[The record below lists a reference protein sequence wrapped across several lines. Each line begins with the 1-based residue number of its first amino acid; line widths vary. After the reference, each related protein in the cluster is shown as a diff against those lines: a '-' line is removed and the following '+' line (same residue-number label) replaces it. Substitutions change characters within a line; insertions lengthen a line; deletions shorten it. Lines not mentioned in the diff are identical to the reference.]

1 MDFLGLVERG
11 ALGALLIVL
20 LGAVSDR
27 MRPYYGALLASIP
40 TTTAVSLFYIA
51 HDQGTAFAAEAA
63 NSSLMTQV
71 GNLVFVVLFSALA
84 LWRSPARTWWVPTI
98 AVASYF
104 GVVVPYLV
112 LLHGEPPVLAA
123 NLAVYAVVLLGALL
137 ARRRLRNV
145 RVKEHSYG
153 RPALKATHLQRAA
166 LGGMFVIMA
175 SLLAESLGPHWGG
188 IFASFP
194 ATFMSLLLVA
204 YPNRSLPYFLEQA
217 LGIIPSTVNLAAFIL
232 AVHFTYPPWGVWW
245 GTVAAYAVFALVA
258 LPMAL
263 LNLRSLRKTDE
274 PLSEDAI
281 LQAATEDPQ

>member
-1 MDFLGLVERG
+1 MDLLGLVERG

-20 LGAVSDR
+20 LGVASDR

-51 HDQGTAFAAEAA
+51 HDHGTAFAAEAA
-63 NSSLMTQV
+63 NSSLVTQI
-71 GNLVFVVLFSALA
+71 GNLVFVTLFSALA
-84 LWRSPARTWWVPTI
+84 VRIAPERAWWVPTV
-98 AVASYF
+98 AFASYF
-104 GVVVPYLV
+104 AIAVPYLV

-123 NLAVYAVVLLGALL
+123 NLTAYVLVLAGALA
-137 ARRRLRNV
+137 ARRWLRKVPV
-145 RVKEHSYG
+145 REHSYG
-153 RPALKATHLQRAA
+153 RPALKASHLQRAA
-166 LGGMFVIMA
+166 LGGGFVVVA

-232 AVHFTYPPWGVWW
+232 AVHFAFPAWGAWW
-245 GTVAAYAVFALVA
+245 GTLAAYAVFAAVA
-258 LPMAL
+258 LPMAW

-274 PLSEDAI
+274 PLSDEAI
-281 LQAATEDPQ
+281 LAAATEKAQ

>member
-1 MDFLGLVERG
+1 VDLLGLVERG

-63 NSSLMTQV
+63 NSSLVTQI

-84 LWRSPARTWWVPTI
+84 LWRAPARRWWVPVL

-104 GVVVPYLV
+104 GIVVPYLV

-123 NLAVYAVVLLGALL
+123 NLATYAVVLTGALL
-137 ARRRLRNV
+137 ARRRLR
-145 RVKEHSYG
+145 RVPVDERAYG
-153 RPALKATHLQRAA
+153 RPALKASHLQRAA
-166 LGGMFVIMA
+166 LGGAFVVLA

-217 LGIIPSTVNLAAFIL
+217 LGIVPSTVNLAAFIL
-232 AVHFTYPPWGVWW
+232 AVHFAYPALGVWW
-245 GTVAAYAVFALVA
+245 GTAVAYAVFAAVA
-258 LPMAL
+258 VPMAW
-263 LNLRSLRKTDE
+263 LNLRSLRKTDAA
-274 PLSEDAI
+274 LSGEAI
-281 LQAATEDPQ
+281 LQAATEEPQ

>member
-1 MDFLGLVERG
+1 MDLLALIERG

-63 NSSLMTQV
+63 NSSLVTQV
-71 GNLVFVVLFSALA
+71 GNLVFVTLFSALA
-84 LWRSPARTWWVPTI
+84 LWRAPARAWWIPAI

-112 LLHGEPPVLAA
+112 MLHGEPPVLAA
-123 NLAVYAVVLLGALL
+123 NLTVYALVLAGALL
-137 ARRRLRNV
+137 ARRRLR
-145 RVKEHSYG
+145 RVPVQEHAYG
-153 RPALKATHLQRAA
+153 RPALKASHLQRAA
-166 LGGMFVIMA
+166 LGGIFVVVA
-175 SLLAESLGPHWGG
+175 SLLADSLGPHWGG

-232 AVHFTYPPWGVWW
+232 TVHFAYPVWGMWW
-245 GTVAAYAVFALVA
+245 GTLAAYAVFAAVA
-258 LPMAL
+258 LPMAW
-263 LNLRSLRKTDE
+263 LNLRSLRKTDAS
-274 PLSEDAI
+274 LSEDAI
-281 LQAATEDPQ
+281 LQAATEEPQ